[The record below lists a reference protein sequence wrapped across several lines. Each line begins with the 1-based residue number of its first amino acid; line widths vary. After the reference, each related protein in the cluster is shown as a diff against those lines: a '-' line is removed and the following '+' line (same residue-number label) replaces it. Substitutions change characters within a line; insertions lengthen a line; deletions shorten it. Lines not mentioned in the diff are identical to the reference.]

1 MSTDD
6 HQAKPPLDEATQER
20 LDELRAKVSE
30 SWPPSMPQATDAV
43 EAAVATH
50 RLWTSER
57 DPDPRTFWQTP
68 AGDLKLTKAYWQDPA
83 PRASGL
89 LSSDFIRLYQYAV
102 GGMIRPFDEA
112 RLRPAGYEL
121 TLGPIAWYDGEQVL
135 LSEKKPDLAI
145 PPNSIVFV
153 SMREQLLLPHYL
165 AARFDLSLRFIYQG
179 LLLGAGPQVD
189 PGYQGV
195 LSCPI
200 HNISDKTVYARLNEP
215 IARIDFVKTTGIPRE
230 AGLADTEKEFYEN
243 EGALVGADGR
253 PPVLWKRKGRWREP
267 IRFEPAALSVVSSV
281 RAIEQDAADAKRRV
295 GTIQAALFISVL
307 GLLVAGITFGTNYI
321 NRQVDDLKTGQLQ
334 ELREAVPNLRD
345 KVDAAATAR
354 DVEALRDDV
363 DRLQRRLDALP

>member
-6 HQAKPPLDEATQER
+6 HQAKPHLDEATEEA
-20 LDELRAKVSE
+20 LSGLRAKVLE
-30 SWPPSMPQATDAV
+30 AWPDIMPQAAEAADAAV
-43 EAAVATH
+43 ETH
-50 RLWTSER
+50 RLRTTER
-57 DPDPRTFWQTP
+57 DPDPAAFWHAP

-83 PRASGL
+83 PTASGL

-102 GGMIRPFDEA
+102 GGMIRPFNEA

-200 HNISDKTVYARLNEP
+200 HNISDKTVYARLNET
-215 IARIDFVKTTGIPRE
+215 IARIDFVKTTGVPKE
-230 AGLADTEKEFYEN
+230 AGLADTEKDFYDN
-243 EGALVGADGR
+243 EEALAGADGR
-253 PPVLWKRKGRWREP
+253 PPVLWKRHGRWREP
-267 IRFEPAALSVVSSV
+267 IRFETAALSVVSSV

-307 GLLVAGITFGTNYI
+307 ALLVGGITFGTNYI

-334 ELREAVPNLRD
+334 ELRDAFPKLQD
-345 KVDAAATAR
+345 QVDAAPTAR
-354 DVEALRDDV
+354 DVEALRNQV
-363 DRLQRRLDALP
+363 DTLQRRVDALR